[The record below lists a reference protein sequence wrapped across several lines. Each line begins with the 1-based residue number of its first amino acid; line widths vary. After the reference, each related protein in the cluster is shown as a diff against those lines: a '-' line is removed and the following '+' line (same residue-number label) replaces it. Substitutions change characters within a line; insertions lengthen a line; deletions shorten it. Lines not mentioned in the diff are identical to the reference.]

1 MERDCRT
8 SADRMAATHP
18 ANGARAGAQT
28 PFLSV
33 YVHNENQQDKKPS
46 YYNRQ
51 DEKP

>member
-1 MERDCRT
+1 MERDCRA
-8 SADRMAATHP
+8 SPAGMAAAHSV
-18 ANGARAGAQT
+18 NGARAGAQT

-46 YYNRQ
+46 YSNRQ